1 MNVAR
6 LQSDWSSEAPR
17 LEYDAVKDA
26 DREVADASGV
36 EEIRSSSSIV
46 ETRERAPMGSPGVWK
61 MRLEDPLNRYYRY
74 PIARLI
80 VRALMHTPVTPNQ
93 VTLVQP
99 FFAALAGYLVTFDD
113 PKYLAAAAV
122 AFEVRSILDC
132 ADGSLARAKNMS
144 SPAGHAIDA
153 MADWLGVVFL
163 YIGIFWHFHLHAPP
177 AGAWSQYISVNG
189 IILLALFQG
198 AARSFAS
205 DYYKLK
211 YVSIFETGRDETA
224 DSLRRKVLALGPK
237 SSFFAH
243 FDVFIGRMGHLSFEH
258 EWFDPERS
266 RSSTS
271 DDHIKHLMREE
282 DAPLTRFVAFLWGI
296 SNGDAFLSLV
306 ILSALF
312 NQLWLGQIFFA
323 TLGLVWIFSVIFFN
337 GWFVRSASRRALAV
351 A

>member
-1 MNVAR
+1 MPRAVREDVASARSR
-6 LQSDWSSEAPR
+6 LGSELDNTNDPSGAGR
-17 LEYDAVKDA
+17 A
-26 DREVADASGV
+26 DDRAAAS
-36 EEIRSSSSIV
+36 
-46 ETRERAPMGSPGVWK
+46 ERDQPGPIGTPGLWK

-80 VRALMHTPVTPNQ
+80 VRALLKTPVTPNQ

-99 FFAALAGYLVTFDD
+99 IFAALAGYLITFDD
-113 PKYLAAAAV
+113 PRYLLGAAV

-132 ADGSLARAKNMS
+132 ADGSLARAKRMS
-144 SPAGHAIDA
+144 SPTGHAIDA

-163 YIGIFWHFHLHAPP
+163 YVGIFVHFHLHPP
-177 AGAWSQYISVNG
+177 TAGAWSSYVSVNG

-198 AARSFAS
+198 ATRSFAS

-211 YVSIFETGRDETA
+211 YCSIFETGRDETA
-224 DSLRRKVLALGPK
+224 DSLRRKVLALGPR

-258 EWFDPERS
+258 EWFDPNKS
-266 RSSTS
+266 RSSTT
-271 DDHIKHLMREE
+271 DDHIKQLVRREN
-282 DAPLTRFVAFLWGI
+282 APLTRFVAFLWGV

-306 ILSALF
+306 VLSAAF
-312 NQLWLGQIFFA
+312 NQLWLGQMLFA
-323 TLGLVWIFSVIFFN
+323 TAGLVWIYGVIFFN